1 MHIVRSTP
9 TKRAAS
15 LSPVTALL
23 LSLLLFATPLASAQV
38 MTSSLPGIS
47 VTGQGRASAPA
58 ETATI
63 AIMVSSGDYY
73 MMEPPM
79 EYGEEEAA
87 IATPE
92 VSAEESIA
100 PVIDALVAAG
110 VPEGDIDVIVDPSSA
125 YSGSWGA
132 PLMQTIRFTIDDPA
146 TDRIKEL
153 LDTAADA
160 ASDAGLFVN
169 MTTALYGVADCDAL
183 ERDARAAAIA
193 DARTRAGLQAELLDV
208 ELGDLVASRD
218 DIYGAM
224 IFGGMFTGMQVNGC
238 LLDAEDASMTSIY
251 NAPPFDP
258 LSQPEVTVTHSVE
271 LTFAIGSGV
280 SATPAP

>member
-1 MHIVRSTP
+1 M
-9 TKRAAS
+9 KRAAS

-23 LSLLLFATPLASAQV
+23 LSFLLFATPLASAQV
-38 MTSSLPGIS
+38 MTSSLPGIT

-73 MMEPPM
+73 MMEEVM
-79 EYGEEEAA
+79 EYGEEEAPV
-87 IATPE
+87 ATPE

-110 VPEGDIDVIVDPSSA
+110 IPEGEIQVVVDPSTT
-125 YSGSWGA
+125 YSGPWGA
-132 PLMQTIRFTIDDPA
+132 PMVQTVRFTINDPT
-146 TDRIKEL
+146 TDRISEL

-169 MTTALYGVADCDAL
+169 MTTALYGVADCDTL
-183 ERDARAAAIA
+183 YREARAAAIA
-193 DARTRAGLQAELLDV
+193 DGRARAALQAELLEV

-218 DIYGAM
+218 DMYGALM
-224 IFGGMFTGMQVNGC
+224 FGGMFTGMQLNGC
-238 LLDAEDASMTSIY
+238 LLDAADASMNSIY
-251 NAPPFDP
+251 NSPPFDP
-258 LSQPEVTVTHSVE
+258 LSEPQVVVTHSVE
-271 LTFAIGSGV
+271 LTFGIGSGV
-280 SATPAP
+280 SATPTP